1 MGNIRYDFTG
11 KTVIVTGGVSGIGRA
26 VSLGFARAGANVVMC
41 CLPGE
46 ALGPVSYREV
56 LDEGGKAI
64 LVEVDISDEE
74 QVEAMVQKAIEAFG
88 KVDIFVSNAAAFDGY
103 RKLLDTTPEQW
114 RRVMDVNLNGN
125 YYICRHILPH
135 MLSNGGGVLVF
146 VSSIAGVIA
155 GHGGAAYTTSKHGV
169 NGLVKQITFDYG
181 REGIRANAV
190 CPGSTYTPLS
200 AAGLET
206 EKSKKKLSWTPYGT
220 YGQPEFIANEV
231 LYLASDEAEFIY
243 GTVRLVDGGNQVR
256 KWE

>member
-1 MGNIRYDFTG
+1 MGNMSFDFTG
-11 KTVIVTGGVSGIGRA
+11 KTVIVTGGVSGIGLA
-26 VSLGFARAGANVVMC
+26 ISKGFARAGANVVMC
-41 CLPGE
+41 GRPGGSRGPA
-46 ALGPVSYREV
+46 ALQEV
-56 LDEGGKAI
+56 LAEGGKAI
-64 LVEVDISDEE
+64 LAEVDISSEE
-74 QVEAMVQKAIEAFG
+74 QVAATVQKAIDTYG

-103 RKLLDTTPEQW
+103 KKLLDMSAEEW
-114 RRVMDVNLNGN
+114 KHVIDVNLNGN
-125 YYICRHILPH
+125 FYICRNIIPH
-135 MLSNGGGVLVF
+135 MLENGGGVIVF
-146 VSSIAGVIA
+146 ISSIAGVIA

-181 REGIRANAV
+181 RQGIRANAV

-231 LYLASDEAEFIY
+231 LYLASDEAEFVY

>member
-26 VSLGFARAGANVVMC
+26 ISMAFANAGANVVMC

-46 ALGPVSYREV
+46 ALGPVSYQEAV
-56 LDEGGKAI
+56 DNGGKAI
-64 LVEVDISDEE
+64 LVEVDISKED
-74 QVEAMVQKAIEAFG
+74 QVANMVRTAVDTYG
-88 KVDIFVSNAAAFDGY
+88 KVDILVSNAAAFDGY
-103 RKLLDTTPEQW
+103 RKLLDMTADQW
-114 RRVMDVNLNGN
+114 RKVMDVNLNGN
-125 YYICRHILPH
+125 FYLCREILPH
-135 MLSNGGGVLVF
+135 MLGNGGGVMVF
-146 VSSIAGVIA
+146 ISSIAGVIA

-169 NGLVKQITFDYG
+169 NGLVKQLTFDYG

-231 LYLASDEAEFIY
+231 LYLASDESEFIY
-243 GTVRLVDGGNQVR
+243 GTVRMVDGGNQVR